1 MIQRIKPLNINRIS
15 ERSFSYLP
23 FSNNFS
29 SLRYFLTIISNTDGE
44 MYKVEVPRF
53 SPQNDVLNLACK
65 IAKTFLMYCA
75 Q

>member
-1 MIQRIKPLNINRIS
+1 MFLLAVQ
-15 ERSFSYLP
+15 
-23 FSNNFS
+23 
-29 SLRYFLTIISNTDGE
+29 SLHRGE

-65 IAKTFLMYCA
+65 IAKTFLMYCT